1 MAIIG
6 QLHSTALFSW
16 GKELSAFVRV
26 RTIVDAVAKEM
37 LLLFL
42 AYSI

>member
-1 MAIIG
+1 MAIIS
-6 QLHSTALFSW
+6 QLHITALLSW

-26 RTIVDAVAKEM
+26 RTSVDAVAKEM

-42 AYSI
+42 ACSI